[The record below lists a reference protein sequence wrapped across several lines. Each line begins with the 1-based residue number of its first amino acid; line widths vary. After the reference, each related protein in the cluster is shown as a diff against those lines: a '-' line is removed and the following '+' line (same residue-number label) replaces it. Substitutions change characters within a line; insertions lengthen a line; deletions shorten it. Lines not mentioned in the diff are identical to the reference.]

1 MPEDRVRLLDE
12 TTANQIAA
20 GEVIERPASA
30 VKELVENAVD
40 AGATQIRV
48 ELEEGGKRR
57 IVVSDDGCGMSR
69 NDAVMALQ
77 RHATSKI
84 VSAQD
89 LFAIRTLGFRGEA
102 LPSIASVSHLVLIT
116 KSADGESATRIV
128 VDGGDMLSVEE
139 TAWRSGTSI
148 DVSDLFFN
156 TPARLKFLKSTPT
169 EVGRA
174 VDVVGQLSIAYP
186 HVAFRLSHNGQEI
199 FSTPGTGQPLGAL
212 AAVWGREIARR
223 LIPVEYES
231 PGLAVRGHIAE
242 PDVTRPGRS
251 HELFFVNRRPI
262 KSRLLAH
269 ALEEAFRALTPESR
283 YPVAAL
289 GVEISADL
297 VDVNVHPTKS
307 EVKFTR
313 DGEVHHAISQ
323 AIKSGLLEFGILP
336 QARLDTSVPETPPSA
351 QVAMF
356 GSGGTAADPSGMAA
370 FPIVV
375 DWRADDMVLAA
386 RPAGTVDEG
395 AGGPVGGPEGLRTE
409 GVEPL
414 QERPRPKPFAERLR
428 EFRILGQARNTYILA
443 LTPDGIA
450 VIDQHVAHERV
461 LYERLTVSR
470 FANGIP
476 VQRLAVPMT
485 VNMSRREAVLLGEH
499 CKSFGEAGWE
509 IEPFGGESFVI
520 RAVPSVL
527 ANKPYERI
535 LLDMVDELCN
545 QSVTRR
551 LLVQKDH
558 VTITNACK
566 MAVKAGDPL
575 NIEEMEAL
583 LAQLRDTEN
592 PYLCPHGRPIV
603 VTIPFSELDRQFKR
617 AR

>member
-186 HVAFRLSHNGQEI
+186 HVAFRLSHNGQDI